1 MKKKYD
7 LTEEERKEIRSEFQK
22 WGKWMIVT
30 ILFIVG
36 LLVYDANTAHAQGY
50 ADQMEVYEVC
60 KWKGS
65 VSQFMS
71 VIYIAEGDAG
81 DLNRED
87 INFSM
92 GRQPTKFE
100 QKIIDSALKRVNE
113 LLDEGQRDPQ
123 TIADIVACECMVRGL
138 RPEIGT

>member
-7 LTEEERKEIRSEFQK
+7 LTEEEKKQIKNELQR
-22 WGKWMIVT
+22 WGKWMIAT
-30 ILFIVG
+30 ILVIIG
-36 LLVYDANTAHAQGY
+36 LIVYDANTAYAQGY
-50 ADQMEVYEVC
+50 ADQMETYEVC

-81 DLNRED
+81 DLDRED

-123 TIADIVACECMVRGL
+123 TIADIVAGECMVRGL

>member
-1 MKKKYD
+1 MTKRND

-22 WGKWMIVT
+22 WGKWMIAT

-36 LLVYDANTAHAQGY
+36 LLVYDANTAYAQGY
-50 ADQMEVYEVC
+50 ADQMETYEVC

-113 LLDEGQRDPQ
+113 LLDEGQRDEQ
-123 TIADIVACECMVRGL
+123 KIADIITGECMVRGL

>member
-7 LTEEERKEIRSEFQK
+7 LTEEERKEIRNEFQR
-22 WGKWMIVT
+22 WGKWMIAT
-30 ILFIVG
+30 ILLIVG
-36 LLVYDANTAHAQGY
+36 LIVYDANTAHAQGY
-50 ADQMEVYEVC
+50 ADQMETYEVC

-81 DLNRED
+81 DLDRED

-92 GRQPTKFE
+92 GRAPTQFE
-100 QKIIDSALKRVNE
+100 QKIIDNALKRVNE

-123 TIADIVACECMVRGL
+123 TIADIITGECMGRGL

>member
-22 WGKWMIVT
+22 WGKWMIAT

-50 ADQMEVYEVC
+50 ADQMEVYEGC

-81 DLNRED
+81 DLDRED

-123 TIADIVACECMVRGL
+123 KIADIVTGECMVRGL
-138 RPEIGT
+138 RPEICT

>member
-1 MKKKYD
+1 
-7 LTEEERKEIRSEFQK
+7 
-22 WGKWMIVT
+22 MIAT
-30 ILFIVG
+30 RLFIVG

-50 ADQMEVYEVC
+50 ADQMETYEVC

-81 DLNRED
+81 DLDRED

-92 GRQPTKFE
+92 GRAPTKFE
-100 QKIIDSALKRVNE
+100 QKIIDNALKRVNE

-123 TIADIVACECMVRGL
+123 KIADIITGECMVRGL

>member
-7 LTEEERKEIRSEFQK
+7 LTEEERKEIRNEFQR
-22 WGKWMIVT
+22 WGKWMIAT
-30 ILFIVG
+30 ILLIVG
-36 LLVYDANTAHAQGY
+36 LIVYDANTAHAQGY
-50 ADQMEVYEVC
+50 ADQMETYEVC

-92 GRQPTKFE
+92 GRAPTQFE
-100 QKIIDSALKRVNE
+100 QKIIDNALKRVNE

-123 TIADIVACECMVRGL
+123 KIADIITGECMVRGL
-138 RPEIGT
+138 RPEINT

>member
-7 LTEEERKEIRSEFQK
+7 LTEEEKKQIKNELQR
-22 WGKWMIVT
+22 WGKWMIAT
-30 ILFIVG
+30 ILLMVG
-36 LLVYDANTAHAQGY
+36 LIVYDANTAHAQGY
-50 ADQMEVYEVC
+50 ADQMETYEVC

-81 DLNRED
+81 DLNKED

-100 QKIIDSALKRVNE
+100 QKIIDNAIKRVHQLIDKGE
-113 LLDEGQRDPQ
+113 SDPQ
-123 TIADIVACECMVRGL
+123 KISDIIAGECMTNGL
-138 RPEIGT
+138 RPEINT

>member
-1 MKKKYD
+1 MTKRND

-22 WGKWMIVT
+22 WGKWMIAT

-81 DLNRED
+81 DLDRED

-100 QKIIDSALKRVNE
+100 QKIIDNAIKRVHQLIDKGE
-113 LLDEGQRDPQ
+113 SDPQ
-123 TIADIVACECMVRGL
+123 KISDIIAGECMTNGL
-138 RPEIGT
+138 RPEINT